1 MSNLNSHMGLDAQV
15 IAIGPFS
22 TEVASALEY
31 GENFYTGV
39 MPGATIVTNVF
50 IAGTS
55 DESHKLAAAFG
66 VGAMDLGRH
75 KLEPGNAD
83 ILKLIDV
90 FGKSNVAQFQC
101 LARNGFSFF
110 YLPNA

>member
-1 MSNLNSHMGLDAQV
+1 MDAQV

-31 GENFYTGV
+31 GENFYAGV
-39 MPGATIVTNVF
+39 VSGATVVTNVF
-50 IAGTS
+50 IAATP
-55 DESHKLAAAFG
+55 DASHQLAAAFG
-66 VGAMDLGRH
+66 VAAMDLGRH
-75 KLEPGNAD
+75 KLDPGNAD
-83 ILKLIDV
+83 IPKLIDG
-90 FGKSNVAQFQC
+90 FGENNVLQFQC